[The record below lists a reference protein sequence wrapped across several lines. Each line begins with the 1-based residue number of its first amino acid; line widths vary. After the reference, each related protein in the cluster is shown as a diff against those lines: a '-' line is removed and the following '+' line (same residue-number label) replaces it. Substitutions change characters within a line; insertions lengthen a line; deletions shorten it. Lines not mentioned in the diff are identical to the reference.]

1 MSRYATRRIRL
12 AAMLALLVGAASAQA
27 GVVAGM
33 RAPDG
38 LGFDRDGKPHT
49 LAEHRGK
56 VVVLSFWASWCG
68 YCLKELPV
76 LEKIQRT
83 LGKDRIEVVAINVD
97 KERAKYV
104 AMRRKLK
111 DFQFTMT
118 VDDDHALADAY
129 GVDGLPHLVLVD
141 KDGRAA
147 YVHIGY
153 AERQLPFFVEEIN
166 ELLDEKQ
173 GS

>member
-1 MSRYATRRIRL
+1 VSSGASP
-12 AAMLALLVGAASAQA
+12 GAAAAHAPILLRSGRAVTE
-27 GVVAGM
+27 GV
-33 RAPDG
+33 
-38 LGFDRDGKPHT
+38 
-49 LAEHRGK
+49 
-56 VVVLSFWASWCG
+56 S
-68 YCLKELPV
+68 LP
-76 LEKIQRT
+76 KIQRT
-83 LGKDRIEVVAINVD
+83 LGKNRIEVVAINVD
-97 KERAKYV
+97 KDRAKYV

-111 DFQFTMT
+111 NFQFTMT
-118 VDDDHALADAY
+118 VDDDHALARAY

-166 ELLDEKQ
+166 ELLDEKH